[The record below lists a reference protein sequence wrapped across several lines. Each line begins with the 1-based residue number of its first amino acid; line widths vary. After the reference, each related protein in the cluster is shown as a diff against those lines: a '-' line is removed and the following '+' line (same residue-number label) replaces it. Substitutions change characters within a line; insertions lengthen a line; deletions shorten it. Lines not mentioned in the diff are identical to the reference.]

1 MTGALGIGAA
11 AVAAW
16 LIPASVHIVRW
27 TDDGAQ
33 RLALFA
39 SRNLLVAL
47 IILGVVAAAVLWRA
61 RRLQSGALAW
71 LCLLWLWTV
80 PYLPWI
86 PDRFPLLLVLAGPL
100 RWLVAAVATYGAIST
115 LRRKNAASSP
125 PGEATGFG
133 FTASRWVV
141 FAASLAAYV
150 LLGSLHARAIG
161 PGGDEPHYLIIAHS
175 LLTDGD
181 LRIENNHT
189 ERDYQAFWGG
199 PPLRPDYMKR
209 GLNGEI
215 YSIHA
220 PGLPLLVLPV
230 YAVAGYGGVVAFL
243 CLLAALAAL
252 AIFDLAQAVAGTRA
266 AVLTWMAVCLTVPF
280 MPQGWLIYPE
290 LPGALIVAWA
300 ALWFWRAGEESRAT
314 RWLIR
319 GIVLATLPWL
329 HTKFIIFLA
338 VFGGALGLRLVRQ
351 PRAAAALVAP
361 MALSVG
367 VWLVSFYAIYG
378 SFNPEAPYGDY
389 PRLFVLTRN
398 IPRGLLGLL
407 FDQKFGL
414 LMYAPVYL
422 AAVIGAWMLFRRAE
436 WRWLGAVLALATAAH
451 VGSTTR
457 LYMWWGGNSAPAR
470 FLLPI
475 LPCLAPAIA
484 VAVARLQSLWA
495 RALVAA
501 ALAVSV
507 AIAIGGLLD
516 PRRLLLFSD
525 PRGKGR
531 IIELLQGPAPL
542 SHLLP
547 TFAQEDWTG
556 PLGALLPWLGAAAFT
571 IAALVF
577 VHKRGQDARTP
588 LSAVTM
594 AALFFLSAASV
605 LATRVPAEGRQET
618 TTRGAVDVMWR
629 YDPQQSRAFDYQKL
643 ARVNQD
649 AVFDL
654 STVSAA
660 LSAGA
665 AESSQR
671 IMAGPLSLPAGS
683 YQVRVWLAE
692 GPVHD
697 GEVVVSASDRAVFA
711 RQKKGAENP
720 VTVPFQIPVAVR
732 RLTVTASGSLARHAE
747 KVDLQLTAIGDR
759 ERGAVRELESIPDHP
774 GAFIAYTN
782 EHAYPEGGVF
792 WTRGTGEASV
802 LVAAG
807 GARRISLTLF
817 SGAAATD
824 CTVTLAGGPQTVAM
838 TPGQT
843 STVSFVIPP
852 GQRLVPLTVQASA
865 FFRPSEVDPASTDNR
880 GLGCQ
885 VRIGLE

>member
-1 MTGALGIGAA
+1 MRGALGIGAA
-11 AVAAW
+11 AVAVW
-16 LIPASVHIVRW
+16 LVPASVHIVRW
-27 TDDGAQ
+27 TDAGPQ

-47 IILGVVAAAVLWRA
+47 VVLGVVAGAALWRA
-61 RRLQSGALAW
+61 GQLHRRAFAW
-71 LCLLWLWTV
+71 LSLLWLWAV
-80 PYLPWI
+80 PYLPWL

-100 RWLVAAVATYGAIST
+100 RWLVALVALWGAIAT
-115 LRRKNAASSP
+115 LRRPHAA
-125 PGEATGFG
+125 
-133 FTASRWVV
+133 V
-141 FAASLAAYV
+141 FPRTDIVGRRLIFAMSLTAYV
-150 LLGSLHARAIG
+150 IFGALHARAIG

-175 LLTDGD
+175 LMTDGD
-181 LRIENNHT
+181 LEIENNHT
-189 ERDYQAFWGG
+189 ERDYQGFWGG

-209 GLNGEI
+209 GLNGAI

-230 YAVAGYGGVVAFL
+230 YAIAGYGGVVAFL
-243 CLLAALAAL
+243 CLLAALTAL
-252 AIFDLAQAVAGTRA
+252 AVFDLAQAIAGTRA
-266 AVLTWMAVCLTVPF
+266 ALLTWMAVCLTVPF
-280 MPQGWLIYPE
+280 VPHAWLIYPE

-300 ALWFWRAGEESRAT
+300 ALWLWRAGDEDRVST
-314 RWLIR
+314 WLVR
-319 GIVLATLPWL
+319 GSVLAILPWL

-338 VFGGALGLRLVRQ
+338 VFGGALGLRLLRR
-351 PRAAAALVAP
+351 PRAAAALGAP
-361 MALSVG
+361 MAASVAL
-367 VWLVSFYAIYG
+367 WLISFYVIYG

-389 PRLFVLTRN
+389 PRMFVLMRN

-422 AAVIGAWMLFRRAE
+422 AALAGSWLLFRRAE

-451 VGSTTR
+451 IGSTTR

-484 VAVARLQSLWA
+484 VAVARLQSLWT
-495 RALVAA
+495 RALFAA
-501 ALAVSV
+501 ALTVSV
-507 AIAIGGLLD
+507 SIAVGGLLD

-531 IIELLQGPAPL
+531 LIELLQGPAPL

-556 PLGALLPWLGAAAFT
+556 PLIALLPWLGAAAAT
-571 IAALVF
+571 LGAVAAVR
-577 VHKRGQDARTP
+577 KRTTLDPTT
-588 LSAVTM
+588 LSVVAV
-594 AALFFLSAASV
+594 AALFLLSTASV
-605 LATRVPAEGRQET
+605 LATRVPADGRQET
-618 TTRGAVDVMWR
+618 ATRGAMAVLWR
-629 YDPQQSRAFDYQKL
+629 YDPQRLRPFDYQKL
-643 ARVNQD
+643 ARVGQD

-654 STVSAA
+654 STVSAPLA
-660 LSAGA
+660 AGA

-683 YQVRVWLAE
+683 YQARVWLAE

-697 GEVVVSASDRAVFA
+697 GEVVIAASDRAVFA
-711 RQKKGAENP
+711 RQGKGTDNP
-720 VTVPFQIPVAVR
+720 VTVPFQLPVAVR
-732 RLTVTASGSLARHAE
+732 RLTVAASGSLARHAVQ
-747 KVDLQLTAIGDR
+747 VDLRPMAIVAPGDR
-759 ERGAVRELESIPDHP
+759 ERGAVRELEGIPEHP
-774 GAFIAYTN
+774 GAFVAYLN

-802 LVAAG
+802 LVAVN
-807 GARRISLTLF
+807 GARRLALTLF

-824 CTVTLAGGPQTVAM
+824 CTVTLDGGPQKVPM
-838 TPGQT
+838 TPRQT

-852 GQRLVPLTVQASA
+852 GQRLVPLKVQASA
-865 FFRPSEVDPASTDNR
+865 FFRPSEVDQASTDTR

>member
-1 MTGALGIGAA
+1 MKVALGIGAA
-11 AVAAW
+11 VVAAW
-16 LIPASVHIVRW
+16 LVPASVHIVRW
-27 TDDGAQ
+27 TDQGPQ

-47 IILGVVAAAVLWRA
+47 VVVAAIAGAVLWRTG
-61 RRLQSGALAW
+61 RLRAEAFGW
-71 LCLLWLWTV
+71 LCLLWLWAV
-80 PYLPWI
+80 PYLPWL

-100 RWLVAAVATYGAIST
+100 RWLILAVAVWGAIST
-115 LRRKNAASSP
+115 LWPVHATFLRPSDTAGRRL
-125 PGEATGFG
+125 
-133 FTASRWVV
+133 V
-141 FAASLAAYV
+141 FAMSLTVY
-150 LLGSLHARAIG
+150 LILGTLHARAIG

-189 ERDYQAFWGG
+189 QRDYQAFWGG

-230 YAVAGYGGVVAFL
+230 YAAFGYGGVVAFL
-243 CLLAALAAL
+243 CLLAALTAL

-266 AVLTWMAVCLTVPF
+266 GLLAWAAVCLTVPF
-280 MPQGWLIYPE
+280 MPHGWLIYPE

-300 ALWFWRAGEESRAT
+300 ALWLWRAGEESRVT
-314 RWLIR
+314 RWFVR
-319 GIVLATLPWL
+319 GAILALLPWL

-338 VFGGALGLRLVRQ
+338 VFGGALAMTLVRR
-351 PRAAAALVAP
+351 PRAAAALMAP
-361 MALSVG
+361 MAASVG
-367 VWLVSFYAIYG
+367 VWLISFYAIYG

-389 PRLFVLTRN
+389 PRIFVLTRN

-414 LMYAPVYL
+414 LVYAPIYV
-422 AAVIGAWMLFRRAE
+422 AAVVGAWILLRRAE
-436 WRWLGAVLALATAAH
+436 WRWLGAVLVLATAVH

-484 VAVARLQSLWA
+484 VAATRLQSLWA
-495 RALVAA
+495 RALFAA
-501 ALAVSV
+501 TLALSVSM
-507 AIAIGGLLD
+507 AFGGLVD

-531 IIELLQGPAPL
+531 IIELLQGPAPV

-547 TFAQEDWTG
+547 TFAQEDWRG
-556 PLGALLPWLGAAAFT
+556 PLVALLPWLGAAALT
-571 IAALVF
+571 IAAIAYVQR
-577 VHKRGQDARTP
+577 RGHAARTP
-588 LSAVTM
+588 LSAATV
-594 AALFFLSAASV
+594 AALFFLSTASV

-629 YDPQQSRAFDYQKL
+629 YDPQRSRAFDYQKL
-643 ARVNQD
+643 GRADQN

-660 LSAGA
+660 AGAGA

-683 YQVRVWLAE
+683 YEVRVWLAE
-692 GPVHD
+692 GPAHD
-697 GEVVVSASDRAVFA
+697 GDVVVSASDRAVFA
-711 RQKKGAENP
+711 RQGRGAQNP
-720 VTVPFQIPVAVR
+720 VTVSVSNSGCCPAAHRGGLGVAGEAR
-732 RLTVTASGSLARHAE
+732 RKGRPPAHGDRLAR
-747 KVDLQLTAIGDR
+747 R
-759 ERGAVRELESIPDHP
+759 P
-774 GAFIAYTN
+774 GT
-782 EHAYPEGGVF
+782 
-792 WTRGTGEASV
+792 S
-802 LVAAG
+802 
-807 GARRISLTLF
+807 
-817 SGAAATD
+817 
-824 CTVTLAGGPQTVAM
+824 GGPRSRGD
-838 TPGQT
+838 PRT
-843 STVSFVIPP
+843 SGRLYRIPRRT
-852 GQRLVPLTVQASA
+852 RLP
-865 FFRPSEVDPASTDNR
+865 
-880 GLGCQ
+880 
-885 VRIGLE
+885 